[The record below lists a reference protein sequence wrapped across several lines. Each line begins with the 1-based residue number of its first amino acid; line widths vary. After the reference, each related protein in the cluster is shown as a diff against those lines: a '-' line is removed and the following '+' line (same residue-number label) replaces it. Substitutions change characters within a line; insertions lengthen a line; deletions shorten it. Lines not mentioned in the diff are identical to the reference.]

1 MANVVHQAAAG
12 VEPFQ
17 IGRHAADDGVGRDAL
32 LQRPRGQEGVQGA
45 ERQRIQVPLAGQPAE
60 ERRLAALQRLHG
72 AHLGAADHQNHLRV
86 LEVLVPGVLQGRE
99 HGGVELGGVG
109 QLVQDQ
115 DVAPRA
121 EVCRRGL
128 PQLGPA
134 LEGWGLPNGQAEQ
147 AGIELAP
154 LQRGRLLLSRPV
166 GVFCLAGLGPMAQQG
181 CLAHPP
187 AAVEEDELRRSGML
201 ASQDGIQEGQLLLA
215 VDEHWQTSNTR

>member
-1 MANVVHQAAAG
+1 M
-12 VEPFQ
+12 
-17 IGRHAADDGVGRDAL
+17 
-32 LQRPRGQEGVQGA
+32 
-45 ERQRIQVPLAGQPAE
+45 
-60 ERRLAALQRLHG
+60 
-72 AHLGAADHQNHLRV
+72 
-86 LEVLVPGVLQGRE
+86 LVPGVLQGRE
-99 HGGVELGGVG
+99 HGGVGLGGVG

-121 EVCRRGL
+121 EVGRCGL

-134 LEGWGLPNGQAEQ
+134 LEGGGLPHGQAEQ

-201 ASQDGIQEGQLLLA
+201 ARQDGMEESHLLLA
-215 VDEHWQTSNTR
+215 IDEHCRTSNTR